1 MDEIRL
7 FTELQPLP
15 PLDAPRIREAA
26 RARLAAAMSG
36 PVPIRRPGVRRVAM
50 AGAVAVAAAV
60 ALAVT
65 SLLPGSHRPGRS
77 FSVVKLADGYITVTI
92 NQLDD
97 AAGLQQTL
105 RADGV
110 PANVYLGVP
119 GPQWHPP
126 CTFDPRI
133 PTDGSGQQMLPRNLS
148 LHWPNLPPLGTAF
161 SINPSAIPSGDV
173 LAIVLGMDPAA
184 NNANWPSGTA
194 LQLPA
199 DPSGT
204 AIYVGMYLAQPSQ
217 QCPGS

>member
-7 FTELQPLP
+7 FKELQPLP
-15 PLDAPRIREAA
+15 PLDAPRIRDAA
-26 RARLAAAMSG
+26 LVRLAAAMSG
-36 PVPIRRPGVRRVAM
+36 PVTIRRPGVRRVAM
-50 AGAVAVAAAV
+50 AGAVAVAAVV
-60 ALAVT
+60 ALAIT
-65 SLLPGSHRPGRS
+65 SLLPGSHRPGHS

-133 PTDGSGQQMLPRNLS
+133 PTDASGQEILPTNLGRG
-148 LHWPNLPPLGTAF
+148 WPYLPPLGTAF
-161 SINPSAIPSGDV
+161 TFNPSAIPSGDV
-173 LAIVLGMDPAA
+173 LAVILGMDPAA
-184 NNANWPSGTA
+184 NNANWPNGTW
-194 LQLPA
+194 LQLPL
-199 DPSGT
+199 DPSGP
-204 AIYVGMYLAQPSQ
+204 AVYVGLYLAQPSP
-217 QCPGS
+217 QCTGS